1 MRVSAS
7 SSKTTGK
14 DGRKTGYVAS
24 TITDGELFL
33 RGPENRMYRLEW
45 KSNAEQ
51 QRLALPPGHYTITG
65 YRIARTD
72 KQGKK
77 WFLSATSHG
86 HKKIKI
92 TAGKTEKV
100 EIDPRIHL
108 STTATAQSG
117 KIRGSMMISGDS
129 AGGRLGKLLIA
140 PRRIGVSVYR
150 SGKRIPISYR
160 ILDNTGAELAGGT
173 MKYG

>member
-14 DGRKTGYVAS
+14 AGRETGYVAS
-24 TITDGELFL
+24 TIADGELFL

-45 KSNAEQ
+45 RSKDEQ

-86 HKKIKI
+86 HKKIKV

-108 STTATAQSG
+108 STTATARSG
-117 KIRGSMMISGDS
+117 KIRGSMMISGDN
-129 AGGRLGKLLIA
+129 AGGRQRNLLRP
-140 PRRIGVSVYR
+140 PRRIGLSVYR

-160 ILDNTGAELAGGT
+160 ILDNTGAELASGT

>member
-1 MRVSAS
+1 MRVSAT

-14 DGRKTGYVAS
+14 ISRETGYVAS
-24 TITDGELFL
+24 TIADGELFL

-45 KSNAEQ
+45 KSKDEQ

-86 HKKIKI
+86 HKKIKV

-108 STTATAQSG
+108 STTATARSG
-117 KIRGSMMISGDS
+117 KIHGRMMISGDN
-129 AGGRLGKLLIA
+129 AGGQQRNLLRP
-140 PRRIGVSVYR
+140 PRRIGLSVYR

-160 ILDNTGAELAGGT
+160 ILDNTGAELASGT